1 MATIHVRDVSED
13 ATTTLKVRAARTGQ
27 SLQAYVRHLLE
38 GEASMLTMEED
49 ADEARSIAERSS
61 VTNEDV
67 LEVRKEIRR
76 EREWL

>member
-13 ATTTLKVRAARTGQ
+13 AATTLKVRAARAGQ

-38 GEASMLTMEED
+38 EEASMLTMDEA

-67 LEVRKEIRR
+67 LEVREQIRR